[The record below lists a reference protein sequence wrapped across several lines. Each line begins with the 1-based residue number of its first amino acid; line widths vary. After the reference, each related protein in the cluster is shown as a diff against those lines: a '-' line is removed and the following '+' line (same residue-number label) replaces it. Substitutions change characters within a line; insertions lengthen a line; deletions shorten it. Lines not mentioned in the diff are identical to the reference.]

1 MWPGAVIYAGS
12 SSSLHDAGGLVF
24 CPWPIGSVRCL
35 FDNFFLAGCFAV
47 ATSAAV
53 QRISLVGHRILA
65 DEGHAT
71 ARESTSRLT
80 RQGDDCED
88 VAACWH
94 SMNHHDASVG
104 VPDDSSLPFGGL
116 AGVRE
121 ALVVFTAKRR

>member
-65 DEGHAT
+65 GEGHAT
-71 ARESTSRLT
+71 ARERPHGSLDKETIVR
-80 RQGDDCED
+80 
-88 VAACWH
+88 
-94 SMNHHDASVG
+94 M
-104 VPDDSSLPFGGL
+104 SLP
-116 AGVRE
+116 AG
-121 ALVVFTAKRR
+121 TQ